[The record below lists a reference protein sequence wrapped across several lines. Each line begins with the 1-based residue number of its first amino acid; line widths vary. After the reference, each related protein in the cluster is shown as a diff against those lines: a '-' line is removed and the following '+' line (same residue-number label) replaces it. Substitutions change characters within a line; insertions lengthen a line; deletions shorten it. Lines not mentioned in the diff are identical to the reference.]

1 MKKYLII
8 NSESLGQG
16 DFELGRT
23 LMKKFLQTIVSSG
36 EAPEGIALLNSG
48 VKLAC
53 ADSPVFE
60 ELKKLEERGA
70 KISSCITCLKFYDL
84 LDKVEIG
91 IQGTMSL
98 YVQYMFDADDT
109 FVIG

>member
-1 MKKYLII
+1 MKKYLMI

-16 DFELGRT
+16 DYELGKT
-23 LMKKFLQTIVSSG
+23 LMKKFLHTAVASG
-36 EAPEGIALLNSG
+36 ETPEGIALLNSG

-53 ADSPVFE
+53 EGSPVLD
-60 ELKKLEERGA
+60 ELRSFEERGA
-70 KISSCITCLKFYDL
+70 KISSCITCLEFYDL
-84 LDKVEIG
+84 LDKVAVG

>member
-1 MKKYLII
+1 MKKYLMI

-16 DFELGRT
+16 DWELGKT
-23 LMKKFLQTIVSSG
+23 LMKMFLGNIVADG
-36 EAPEGIALLNSG
+36 QVPEGISLLNSG

-53 ADSPVFE
+53 EGSPVLD
-60 ELKKLEERGA
+60 ELRALEDRGT

-84 LDKVEIG
+84 LDKVAVG
-91 IQGTMSL
+91 IQGTMPL
-98 YVQYMFDADDT
+98 YVQYMFDADDA